1 MHVDKIVGRLKT
13 SERLL
18 ADALLLVSHR
28 HRKDPEVRDVA
39 RTIAAWSAEHVDA
52 LGRVAE
58 KYGIATTKQPDR
70 LRAALFRDPRTDG
83 LGLVEDLH
91 DLGLLAHDVQLSW
104 TELGQTAR
112 ALLDRDL
119 EDTCT
124 RAGAQTKRQ
133 VDWILGQI
141 KVSAPQAIAVSS
153 ENPPEIETS
162 APRAVSAAGLPDV
175 LWGPLVPVVLLAI
188 VGAVALAAGQ
198 PLLLPSLGPSAY
210 LMAVEPSHPASRPYN
225 TIAGHVIGLAA
236 GFAMVFLFGAYGDP
250 DPLAG
255 GGLTF
260 GRAAA
265 SALSV
270 GITIALAL
278 ALKADHP
285 PAGATALL
293 VTLGGIRTLP
303 HAIGLVVGACV
314 LALAGVALQTA
325 RSGRLRRK
333 HETRRTRRLEPELRP
348 S

>member
-1 MHVDKIVGRLKT
+1 MHVDKIVGRLT
-13 SERLL
+13 ASERLL
-18 ADALLLVSHR
+18 ANALLLVSDR
-28 HRKDPEVRDVA
+28 HRKDPEVRQVA

-52 LGRVAE
+52 LGQVAD
-58 KYGIATTKQPDR
+58 KHGIAITKAPDL
-70 LRAALFRDPRTDG
+70 LRAALFRDGRAGG

-91 DLGLLAHDVQLSW
+91 DLALLAQDVQLSW
-104 TELGQTAR
+104 TELRQTAR
-112 ALLDRDL
+112 ALLDREL
-119 EDTCT
+119 EDTCA
-124 RAGAQTKRQ
+124 RAGEQTKRQ
-133 VDWILGQI
+133 VDWIVGQI
-141 KVSAPQAIAVSS
+141 KVAAPQAIAVSS
-153 ENPPEIETS
+153 EKLDEIETS
-162 APRAVSAAGLPDV
+162 VPRTVSAAVLPNM
-175 LWGPLVPVVLLAI
+175 LWAPFVPVVLLAM

-210 LMAVEPSHPASRPYN
+210 IMAVESSHPASRPYN

-236 GFAMVFLFGAYGDP
+236 GFAMVFLFGAYDDP

-260 GRAAA
+260 ARTAA

-270 GITIALAL
+270 GITVALAL

-293 VTLGGIRTLP
+293 VTLGGIRTMP

-333 HETRRTRRLEPELRP
+333 QVTRRGRRLEPELRP